1 MKALLFDYEI
11 DIKERIEL
19 LNKYEDTYDV
29 VKQISGMYEF
39 SGTRMLQEYLIF
51 IVKTSTISSI
61 IKSDAVKSL
70 FAFQEFQEVI
80 RDSDSDEMK
89 IIKKESNETIQKRNE
104 GRITK
109 AYDALKYLCETFDE
123 QIATPYKIDM
133 IHMLMRNPQYFEV
146 SNTVL
151 KNIINDCNITF
162 DYRYKSIL
170 SLENKKDIPNREKFS
185 INLLTCFIEN
195 INNPITYRI
204 LASQNLLQN
213 FILDV
218 NERIKFEKTL
228 LDFANDVEL
237 DYNVRADSCD
247 ALINLGVD
255 TTIKAEA
262 NAILTALGSVFG
274 TVKTV
279 YDDAQNVHNKKIDET
294 ALPII
299 KFLLQIDSKAMDY
312 ASVISE
318 INTLLKQNSFTETKN
333 EKIQLS
339 LNRIA
344 IDRSLYHNTSL
355 TTILTKIWF
364 YIENN
369 DENKEELQK
378 RLFEELEEMSGTCT
392 SGFLMRLLNTLSGFD
407 DDDLTLKISY
417 EDQIVANFIGRLN
430 ASAKKITDKD
440 SPFFKER
447 LQDVVKLHLDK
458 EKIEYTNDIQ
468 VYIKKLSPEEIDEII
483 SDFSDNVLMEMC
495 ENSSNWSK
503 RLDFLLF
510 FRTHLSH
517 LREELFSEFKSY
529 VTDTEFDLF
538 IRKAIST
545 YEGVQFMT

>member
-1 MKALLFDYEI
+1 MKKLLFDYEI
-11 DIKERIEL
+11 DVKERIEL
-19 LNKYEDTYDV
+19 LNKYEDAYDV

-39 SGTRMLQEYLIF
+39 SGTRILQEYLIY

-70 FAFQEFQEVI
+70 FAFHEFQEII
-80 RDSDSDEMK
+80 RDSDSEEMK
-89 IIKKESNETIQKRNE
+89 IIKKESNDSIQKRNE
-104 GRITK
+104 VRLSR
-109 AYDALKYLCETFDE
+109 AYDTLKVLCENFDD

-133 IHMLMRNPQYFEV
+133 IHMLMRNPVYFDT
-146 SNTVL
+146 SNAAMEKVIQDA
-151 KNIINDCNITF
+151 NISF
-162 DYRYKSIL
+162 DYRYKCIL
-170 SLENKKDIPNREKFS
+170 SLENKKNIPNREKFS
-185 INLLTCFIEN
+185 VNLLTSFIEN
-195 INNPITYRI
+195 TINPVTYRI
-204 LASQNLLQN
+204 LATQNLLQN

-218 NERIKFEKTL
+218 NIRLKFEKIL
-228 LDFANDVEL
+228 LTFANDLEL

-247 ALINLGVD
+247 TLINLGVD
-255 TTIKAEA
+255 TSIKSEA
-262 NAILTALGSVFG
+262 NSILTALGSVYG

-299 KFLLQIDSKAMDY
+299 KFLLQIDSKTMDY
-312 ASVISE
+312 QIVITE
-318 INTLLKQNSFTETKN
+318 IQLLLKESAFSESKN

-364 YIENN
+364 YIINHEKS
-369 DENKEELQK
+369 KEELQK

-407 DDDLTLKISY
+407 DDLSLKISY

-430 ASAKKITDKD
+430 ASAKKITDKE
-440 SPFFKER
+440 SPFYKEK
-447 LQDVVKLHLDK
+447 LKDVVKLHLDK
-458 EKIEYTNDIQ
+458 EKIEYANDIQ
-468 VYIKKLSPEEIDEII
+468 VYIEKLSPEEIDDII
-483 SDFSDNVLMEMC
+483 SDFSGNVLMEMC

-510 FRTHLSH
+510 FRTYLSH
-517 LREELFSEFKSY
+517 IREELFAEFKSY
-529 VTDTEFDLF
+529 ITDTEFDLY

-545 YEGVQFMT
+545 YEGVQFMA